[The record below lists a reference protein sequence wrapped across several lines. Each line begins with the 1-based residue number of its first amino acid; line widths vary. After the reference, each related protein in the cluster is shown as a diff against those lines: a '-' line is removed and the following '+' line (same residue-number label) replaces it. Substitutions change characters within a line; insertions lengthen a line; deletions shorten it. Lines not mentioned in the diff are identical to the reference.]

1 MVSIIHVVILSLVIV
16 VNLRPISN
24 QAFQVIDQIFGNDF
38 AIWPCALIKK

>member
-1 MVSIIHVVILSLVIV
+1 MVSIIHVVILSLLIV

-24 QAFQVIDQIFGNDF
+24 QAFQVIDQIFGIDF